1 MKMRDFST
9 RPVWSED
16 AWLTKHAG
24 ETLNVTKDD
33 AMEGEG
39 GDAEKEGDSAPT
51 AGGKVNFN
59 INCKS

>member
-24 ETLNVTKDD
+24 ETLGVSKDE
-33 AMEGEG
+33 AMEM
-39 GDAEKEGDSAPT
+39 DADGVEKGVETAPALVGT
-51 AGGKVNFN
+51 VCG
-59 INCKS
+59 